1 MIDFLD
7 KIDDFWLNA
16 ADHEF
21 LMVVLGCLVYWLI
34 RWSIRNNIRIR
45 DIYAS
50 FAVGLLTVVFDD
62 EILAFAQEEADQDL
76 ERFHHLVYISGGPL
90 FDLLKQGIKK
100 LTRR

>member
-1 MIDFLD
+1 MLDWLDAIDE
-7 KIDDFWLNA
+7 FWLNA

-21 LMVVLGCLVYWLI
+21 LMVCLGCLVYWLI
-34 RWSIRNNIRIR
+34 RWSINNNIRIR

-62 EILAFAQEEADQDL
+62 EILSFAQDESGKDL
-76 ERFHHLVYISGGPL
+76 ERFHHLVYISGGPI

-100 LTRR
+100 LTKK